1 MVSALLSRCLILVLG
16 TLFPAYRSYKAIK
29 NKDVR
34 EHVKW
39 MMYWIVFALFTT
51 LETFSDIFLS
61 WFPFYY
67 EIKIL
72 FILWVLSPATR
83 GSSLLY
89 KKVVHPLLTSR
100 EKEIDELIEKTKQ
113 QGYTTFLQLFSSG
126 FQYASN
132 IFVNSALKS
141 QSFLGNQLKKSLSMN
156 DVYDEKKSLTT
167 GNNESTN
174 NQENG
179 YFRKK
184 HETINEEESEE
195 SEYETDGQRFR
206 SLSTRAITVPYETQ
220 YGSLKSKP
228 TRKAS
233 VQPNMKDFE
242 IIDDEMIEPKKP
254 ITRRRAGSK
263 QTLADTNSTYKS
275 NEAAHFGTIT
285 RAKTQS
291 KTKTSTSASSS
302 SLPTQTIYDNDT

>member
-1 MVSALLSRCLILVLG
+1 MVSALFSRCLILVLG

-34 EHVKW
+34 EHIKW

-51 LETFSDIFLS
+51 LETFSDIFFS

-72 FILWVLSPATR
+72 FILWILSPATR

-89 KKVVHPLLTSR
+89 KKLVHPLLNSR

-132 IFVNSALKS
+132 IFVNSAIKG
-141 QSFLGNQLKKSLSMN
+141 QYFLGNQLKKSFSMN
-156 DVYDEKKSLTT
+156 DVMTAA
-167 GNNESTN
+167 NNNHES
-174 NQENG
+174 QQNG

-184 HETINEEESEE
+184 HETITEEESENSDFE
-195 SEYETDGQRFR
+195 DGVQRLR
-206 SLSTRAITVPYETQ
+206 SKSARTNLQNNETQ
-220 YGSLKSKP
+220 FGSLR
-228 TRKAS
+228 TRSIRKTNSNNQA
-233 VQPNMKDFE
+233 NIKDYEVIDTE
-242 IIDDEMIEPKKP
+242 IIENKKP
-254 ITRRRAGSK
+254 VSRRRASAK
-263 QTLADTNSTYKS
+263 HLTESTANYKS
-275 NEAAHFGTIT
+275 TEAAHFGTIT
-285 RAKTQS
+285 RNKSHAINK
-291 KTKTSTSASSS
+291 AISSS
-302 SLPTQTIYDNDT
+302 SLET